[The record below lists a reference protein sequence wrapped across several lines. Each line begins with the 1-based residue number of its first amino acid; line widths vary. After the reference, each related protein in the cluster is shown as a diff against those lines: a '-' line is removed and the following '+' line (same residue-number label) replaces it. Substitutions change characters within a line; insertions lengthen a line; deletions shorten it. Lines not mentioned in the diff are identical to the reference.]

1 MVDRTETRRPTTNA
15 PRLDPLH
22 PFPSTL
28 SSFYSPYAITGLGG
42 RKQGREIEREE
53 VYGMRLRGSLG
64 VGRGSRTNCV

>member
-1 MVDRTETRRPTTNA
+1 MVGRTETRRPTTNA

-28 SSFYSPYAITGLGG
+28 ASFCSPYTITGLGG
-42 RKQGREIEREE
+42 RKEGREIEREE

-64 VGRGSRTNCV
+64 VGRGSRMNCV